1 MLQIEGSKNARL
13 GILFN
18 ADPNVGSP
26 GLLFVK
32 AYEVAASSHRYSS
45 PNLS

>member
-13 GILFN
+13 GMLFN
-18 ADPNVGSP
+18 ADPNVGFPS
-26 GLLFVK
+26 LLFVK
-32 AYEVAASSHRYSS
+32 ASEVAAASYGYSI